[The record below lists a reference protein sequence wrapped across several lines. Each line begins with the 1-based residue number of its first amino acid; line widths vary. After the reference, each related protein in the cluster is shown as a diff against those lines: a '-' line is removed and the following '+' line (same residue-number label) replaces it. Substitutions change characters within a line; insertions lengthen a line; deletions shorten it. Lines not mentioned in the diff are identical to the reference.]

1 MRKSN
6 VKTKVNQSTQENIKT
21 KTNQPNNEPSNKKA
35 NQQTQELSNS
45 KTTSTK
51 KALISQFYRNNKKYF
66 AISIVMT
73 ILSASMGIILSW
85 ILQQLTDVAT
95 KTSPLSFQQVIIV
108 LGVFLL
114 ALILIEFSDARI
126 FPRYVRNASTNYKN
140 FILARIINKG
150 ITDFSSEDSSRYVTT
165 LTADASSIEEKYIK
179 SNINI
184 LTYTVSFFAALGMM
198 LYYSP
203 MMTLVSAILTV
214 LPIIA
219 SMITGNKLIEVEK
232 NISQRNASFI
242 ATISDFTKGFP
253 LVKNFKAEA
262 PVLDNLLK
270 SNVELENDKE
280 SGYRTKL
287 SVRAISG
294 IAGAISQLGVALF
307 GVYLILQEGTGF
319 TLGMMIVFINLM
331 NYIIQPIANL
341 PGIISERKAAV
352 ALIEKAAELIDSNAV
367 VEGDEDLGKLQNS
380 IKLENINFAYEEDKT
395 ILKDINLEFEK
406 GKSYALVGASGSGK
420 STLLKLL
427 MNEVR
432 PDSGDI
438 LYDGIELN
446 AARLDSVYEEIS
458 MIQQNVFIFNAS
470 ILDNITMFQDF
481 PADEVQEVIRRSSL
495 DKLIADK
502 GMDYLCGENGKNL
515 SGGEKQRI
523 SIARALLKDSS
534 IILTDEATSSLD
546 KETSYQITKD
556 ILGLTEKTR
565 IMVTH
570 TLDESLLKKYDQ
582 IIVLRDGKVVEQGSF
597 EELLANDNYFKSFY
611 SIS

>member
-1 MRKSN
+1 MRKSDLN
-6 VKTKVNQSTQENIKT
+6 T
-21 KTNQPNNEPSNKKA
+21 KTNQLSQESLKAKA
-35 NQQTQELSNS
+35 NQPAQESLH
-45 KTTSTK
+45 KKDTSTK
-51 KALISQFYRNNKKYF
+51 KTLISQFYRSNKKYY
-66 AISIVMT
+66 AASIVT
-73 ILSASMGIILSW
+73 AILLASLDIILSW
-85 ILQQLTDVAT
+85 ILQQLADVAT
-95 KTSPLSFQQVIIV
+95 NSSLLSFQQVMIV
-108 LGVFLL
+108 LAIFMLFV
-114 ALILIEFSDARI
+114 AAIEFSDARI
-126 FPRYVRNASTNYKN
+126 LPKYVRNASVNYKN
-140 FILARIINKG
+140 YILARIMNKD

-165 LTADASSIEEKYIK
+165 LTTDATSIEEKYIK

-184 LTYTVSFFAALGMM
+184 LTYVVTFFGALGMM
-198 LYYSP
+198 IYYSP
-203 MMTLVSAILTV
+203 LLTLVSAVLTV

-219 SMITGNKLIEVEK
+219 SMIKGNKLIEVEK
-232 NISQRNASFI
+232 NVSQRNASFI

-262 PVLDNLLK
+262 PVLNNLLK
-270 SNVELENDKE
+270 SNIELENDKE
-280 SGYRTKL
+280 SGYITKL
-287 SVRAISG
+287 NVRAISG
-294 IAGAISQLGVALF
+294 VAGITSQLGVAVF
-307 GVYLILQEGTGF
+307 SVYLVLQNDGF
-319 TLGMMIVFINLM
+319 TLGMMIVFVNLM

-341 PGIISERKAAV
+341 PGIISERKAAL
-352 ALIEKAAELIDSNAV
+352 ALVEKAADLIDSSAV
-367 VEGDEDLGKLQNS
+367 VEGDKDLEKLQNS
-380 IKLENINFAYEEDKT
+380 ISLENVNFAYEADRT
-395 ILKDINLEFEK
+395 ILKDVNLQFKK

-420 STLLKLL
+420 STLLKLV
-427 MNEVR
+427 MSEVR
-432 PDSGDI
+432 PDAGRI
-438 LYDGIELN
+438 LYDDIDLN
-446 AARLDSVYEEIS
+446 TARLDSVYEEIS

-481 PADEVQEVIRRSSL
+481 PAAEVQEVIKRSSL
-495 DKLIADK
+495 DKLIAEK

-570 TLDESLLKKYDQ
+570 TLDESLLKMYDQ
-582 IIVLRDGKVVEQGSF
+582 IVVLRDGKVVEQGSF

>member
-1 MRKSN
+1 MRKSDLN
-6 VKTKVNQSTQENIKT
+6 T
-21 KTNQPNNEPSNKKA
+21 KTNQLSQESLKAKA
-35 NQQTQELSNS
+35 NQPTQKSLH
-45 KTTSTK
+45 KKDTSTK
-51 KALISQFYRNNKKYF
+51 KTLISQFYRNNRKYY
-66 AISIVMT
+66 AASIVT
-73 ILSASMGIILSW
+73 AILSASLGIILSW
-85 ILQQLTDVAT
+85 ILQQLADVAT
-95 KTSPLSFQQVIIV
+95 NSSLLSFQQVMIALAIFV
-108 LGVFLL
+108 LFVVV
-114 ALILIEFSDARI
+114 IEFSDARI
-126 FPRYVRNASTNYKN
+126 FPKYVRNASVNYKN
-140 FILARIINKG
+140 YILARVMNKG

-165 LTADASSIEEKYIK
+165 LTTDATSIEDKYIK

-184 LTYTVSFFAALGMM
+184 LTYVVNFFGALGMM
-198 LYYSP
+198 IYYSP
-203 MMTLVSAILTV
+203 LLTLVSAVLTV

-232 NISQRNASFI
+232 NISQRNAGFI

-270 SNVELENDKE
+270 SNIELENDKE
-280 SGYRTKL
+280 SGYITKL
-287 SVRAISG
+287 NVRAISG
-294 IAGAISQLGVALF
+294 IAGIISQLGVALF
-307 GVYLILQEGTGF
+307 SVYLVLQNDGF
-319 TLGMMIVFINLM
+319 TLGMMIVFVNLM

-341 PGIISERKAAV
+341 PGIISERKAAL
-352 ALIEKAAELIDSNAV
+352 ALVEKAADLIDSNAV
-367 VEGDEDLGKLQNS
+367 VEGDKDLGKLQNS
-380 IKLENINFAYEEDKT
+380 ISLEDVHFAYEEDRT
-395 ILKDINLEFEK
+395 ILKNVNLQFKK

-427 MNEVR
+427 MSEVR
-432 PDSGDI
+432 PDAGRI
-438 LYDGIELN
+438 LYDDIDLN
-446 AARLDSVYEEIS
+446 IARLDSVYEEIS

-481 PADEVQEVIRRSSL
+481 PAAEVQEVIRRSSL
-495 DKLIADK
+495 DKLIAEK

-523 SIARALLKDSS
+523 SIARALFKDSS

-570 TLDESLLKKYDQ
+570 TLDESLLKMYDQ
-582 IIVLRDGKVVEQGSF
+582 IVVLRDGKVVEQGSF